1 MTRRA
6 QVAVVGAAES
16 SRIGILPEISQI
28 QLHADA
34 ALNAIADAGLR
45 ISDIDGIAS
54 TGDSPEVV
62 ADYLGIKPVW
72 ADGTSVGGCSFMV
85 HLRHAVA
92 ALESGLC
99 STVLLTHGQ
108 SGRSMIGRTRP
119 SHRSDS
125 LNGQFEEPYGA
136 AGPPSLLSIP
146 VLRYMKTYGLTEEQ
160 LAMVVVV
167 QREWAAL
174 NPRALLKDPITV
186 EQVLGAKMISYPLR
200 LPQCCVVTD
209 GGGALVLVKADRAE
223 DHRQRPVYVL
233 GAGEG
238 YGSPMLSQME
248 DFTTSRAFRTAG
260 AAAFAQS
267 GITTEA
273 VDHLML
279 YDAFAHLP
287 VFALG
292 DLGFVKRGEAG
303 AFISDRNT
311 AIGGRLPM
319 NTTGGGLSY
328 THTGM
333 YGMFAML
340 ECVRQLRG
348 TASAQVPDVKI
359 SLAHGIGGMFSA
371 SGTAI
376 FSSVRSWS

>member
-1 MTRRA
+1 VTRRA
-6 QVAVVGAAES
+6 SVAVVGAAES
-16 SRIGILPEISQI
+16 TNIGVLPGISQI

-34 ALNAIADAGLR
+34 ALNAIADAGLSL
-45 ISDIDGIAS
+45 SDIDGIAC

-62 ADYLGIKPVW
+62 ADYLGINPAW

-92 ALESGLC
+92 ALEGGLC
-99 STVLLTHGQ
+99 RTVLLTHGQ

-136 AGPPSLLSIP
+136 AGPPSLLPIP
-146 VLRYMKTYGLTEEQ
+146 ILRYMKTYGLTEEQ

-167 QREWAAL
+167 QREWAAR
-174 NPRALLKDPITV
+174 NPRAMLKDPMTV
-186 EQVLGAKMISYPLR
+186 EQVLGARMVAYPLR
-200 LPQCCVVTD
+200 LPQCCLVTD
-209 GGGALVLVKADRAE
+209 GGGALILVKSDRAE
-223 DHRQRPVYVL
+223 DFPQQPVYVL

-260 AAAFAQS
+260 AKAFEQA
-267 GITTEA
+267 GISTEA
-273 VDHLML
+273 VDHVMF

-287 VFALG
+287 IFGLE
-292 DLGFVKRGEAG
+292 DLGFVARGEGGPFIAG
-303 AFISDRNT
+303 RNT

-319 NTTGGGLSY
+319 NTNGGGLCY

-333 YGMFAML
+333 YGMFAMQ

-348 TASAQVPDVKI
+348 TASAQVPDVNI
-359 SLAHGIGGMFSA
+359 SLAHGIGGMFAA
-371 SGTAI
+371 SGTVI
-376 FSSVRSWS
+376 FSNERSWS

>member
-1 MTRRA
+1 MTRNA
-6 QVAVVGAAES
+6 KVAVVGAAES
-16 SRIGILPEISQI
+16 TRIGVLPDISQI

-34 ALNAIADAGLR
+34 ALNALADAGFS
-45 ISDIDGIAS
+45 ISDVDGIAC
-54 TGDSPEVV
+54 TGDSPEFV

-99 STVLLTHGQ
+99 NVVLLTHGQ

-119 SHRSDS
+119 SFRSDS

-167 QREWAAL
+167 QREWAAR
-174 NPRALLKDPITV
+174 NPRAMLKDPITV
-186 EQVLGAKMISYPLR
+186 EQVLAAKMVAYPLR
-200 LPQCCVVTD
+200 LPQCCLVTD
-209 GGGALVLVKADRAE
+209 GGGALVLVKSDRAR
-223 DHRQRPVYVL
+223 DFPQRPVYVL

-260 AAAFAQS
+260 AKAFEQA
-267 GITTEA
+267 GISREA
-273 VDHLML
+273 VDHAMF

-287 VFALG
+287 IFGLE
-292 DLGFVKRGEAG
+292 DLGFVQRGEGG
-303 AFISDRNT
+303 AFIAERNT
-311 AIGGRLPM
+311 AIGGRLPV
-319 NTTGGGLSY
+319 NTSGGGLCY

-333 YGMFAML
+333 YGMFAMQ

-348 TASAQVPDVKI
+348 TAPAQVPNVKV
-359 SLAHGIGGMFSA
+359 SLAHGIGGMFAA
-371 SGTAI
+371 SGTVI
-376 FSSVRSWS
+376 FSNERSWS

>member
-1 MTRRA
+1 VTRRA

-16 SRIGILPEISQI
+16 SRIGILPDIAQV

-34 ALNAIADAGLR
+34 ALNAIEDAGLR
-45 ISDIDGIAS
+45 TSDIDGIACA
-54 TGDSPEVV
+54 GDSPEVI
-62 ADYLGIKPVW
+62 ADYLGIRPLW

-85 HLRHAVA
+85 HLRHAAA

-146 VLRYMKTYGLTEEQ
+146 VLRYMKTYGLTDEQ

-186 EQVLGAKMISYPLR
+186 DEVLGAKMISYPLR

-209 GGGALVLVKADRAE
+209 GGGALVLAKADRAK
-223 DHRQRPVYVL
+223 DLRQSPVYVL

-248 DFTTSRAFRTAG
+248 DFTTSRAFRAAG
-260 AAAFAQS
+260 AAAFSQS

-287 VFALG
+287 LFALE
-292 DLGFVKRGEAG
+292 DLGFVPRGEAA
-303 AFISDRNT
+303 AFVSERNT

-319 NTTGGGLSY
+319 NTTGGGLAY

-333 YGMFAML
+333 YGMFAMQ
-340 ECVRQLRG
+340 ECVRQVRG
-348 TASAQVPDVKI
+348 TAPAQVSDVKV

-371 SGTAI
+371 SGTVI
-376 FSSVRSWS
+376 FSSERSW

>member
-1 MTRRA
+1 MTHSA
-6 QVAVVGAAES
+6 NVAVVGAAES
-16 SRIGILPEISQI
+16 TRIGVLPDMSQM

-34 ALNAIADAGLR
+34 ALNAMADAGVS
-45 ISDIDGIAS
+45 ISDIDGIAC
-54 TGDSPEVV
+54 TGDSPEFV
-62 ADYLGIKPVW
+62 ADYLGITPNW

-99 STVLLTHGQ
+99 NVVLLTHGQ

-119 SHRSDS
+119 SFRSDS

-136 AGPPSLLSIP
+136 AGPPSLLPIP
-146 VLRYMKTYGLTEEQ
+146 ILRYMKTYGLTEEQ

-167 QREWAAL
+167 QREWAAR
-174 NPRALLKDPITV
+174 NPRAMLKDPITV
-186 EQVLGAKMISYPLR
+186 EQVLAARMVAYPLR
-200 LPQCCVVTD
+200 LPQCCLVTD
-209 GGGALVLVKADRAE
+209 GGGALILVRSDRAR
-223 DHRQRPVYVL
+223 DFAQRPVYVL

-260 AAAFAQS
+260 AKAFEQA
-267 GITTEA
+267 GISREA
-273 VDHLML
+273 VDHVMF

-287 VFALG
+287 IFGLE
-292 DLGFVKRGEAG
+292 DLGFVKRGEGG
-303 AFISDRNT
+303 AFIAERNT
-311 AIGGRLPM
+311 ASGGRLPM
-319 NTTGGGLSY
+319 NTTGGGLCY

-333 YGMFAML
+333 YGMFAMQ

-348 TASAQVPDVKI
+348 TAPAQVPNVKI
-359 SLAHGIGGMFSA
+359 SLAHGIGGMFAA
-371 SGTAI
+371 SGTVI
-376 FSSVRSWS
+376 FSNEPSWS

>member
-1 MTRRA
+1 MTPRA

-16 SRIGILPEISQI
+16 SRIGILPDISQI

-54 TGDSPEVV
+54 AGDSPEVV

-72 ADGTSVGGCSFMV
+72 VDGTSVGGCSFMV
-85 HLRHAVA
+85 HLRHAA
-92 ALESGLC
+92 ATLENGLC
-99 STVLLTHGQ
+99 KAVLLTHGQ

-119 SHRSDS
+119 SFRTDS

-136 AGPPSLLSIP
+136 AGPPSLLPIP
-146 VLRYMKTYGLTEEQ
+146 ILRYMKNYGLTDEQ

-174 NPRALLKDPITV
+174 NPRAMLKDPITV
-186 EQVLGAKMISYPLR
+186 EQVLAAKMVAYPLR
-200 LPQCCVVTD
+200 LPECCLVTD
-209 GGGALVLVKADRAE
+209 GGGALVLVKADRAR
-223 DHRQRPVYVL
+223 DFPRQPVYVL
-233 GAGEG
+233 GSGEG

-248 DFTTSRAFRTAG
+248 DFTSSRAFRTAG
-260 AAAFAQS
+260 EAAFRQA
-267 GITTEA
+267 GVTTDA
-273 VDHLML
+273 VDHVML

-287 VFALG
+287 IFALE
-292 DLGFVKRGEAG
+292 DLGFVARGEAG
-303 AFISDRNT
+303 AYISDRNT

-319 NTTGGGLSY
+319 NTNGGGLCY

-333 YGMFAML
+333 YGMFAMQ
-340 ECVRQLRG
+340 ESVRQLRG
-348 TASAQVPDVKI
+348 TAAAQVPGVKV
-359 SLAHGIGGMFSA
+359 SLSHGIGGMFAA
-371 SGTAI
+371 SGTVI
-376 FSSVRSWS
+376 FSSERSWN

>member
-1 MTRRA
+1 VTRSA

-16 SRIGILPEISQI
+16 TRIGILPDISQI
-28 QLHADA
+28 QLHADS
-34 ALNAIADAGLR
+34 ALNAIADAGLS
-45 ISDIDGIAS
+45 ISDVDGIACA
-54 TGDSPEVV
+54 GDSPEIV

-72 ADGTSVGGCSFMV
+72 AEGTSVGGCSFMV
-85 HLRHAVA
+85 HLRHALA

-119 SHRSDS
+119 SFRSDS

-136 AGPPSLLSIP
+136 AGPPSLLPIP
-146 VLRYMKTYGLTEEQ
+146 ILRYMKTYGLTDEQ
-160 LAMVVVV
+160 LAMVVVI
-167 QREWAAL
+167 QREWAAR
-174 NPRALLKDPITV
+174 NPRAMLKEPITV
-186 EQVLGAKMISYPLR
+186 EQVLGARMVAYPLR
-200 LPQCCVVTD
+200 LPQCCLVTD
-209 GGGALVLVKADRAE
+209 GGGALVLVKAERAK
-223 DHRQRPVYVL
+223 DFPQRPVYVL

-238 YGSPMLSQME
+238 YGSPMLSQMD

-260 AAAFAQS
+260 AKAFAQA

-273 VDHLML
+273 VDHVML

-287 VFALG
+287 IFALE
-292 DLGFVKRGEAG
+292 DLGFVKRGEGG
-303 AFISDRNT
+303 AFIADCNT

-319 NTTGGGLSY
+319 NTTGGGLCY

-333 YGMFAML
+333 YGMFAMQ

-348 TASAQVPDVKI
+348 TAPAQVPDVKI
-359 SLAHGIGGMFSA
+359 SLAHGIGGMFAA

-376 FSSVRSWS
+376 FSTERSWS

>member
-1 MTRRA
+1 VTRRA

-16 SRIGILPEISQI
+16 SRIGILPDISQI

-54 TGDSPEVV
+54 TGDSPEVI
-62 ADYLGIKPVW
+62 ADYLGIKPTW

-92 ALESGLC
+92 ALEGGLC

-119 SHRSDS
+119 SLRSDS
-125 LNGQFEEPYGA
+125 FNGQFEEPYGA

-209 GGGALVLVKADRAE
+209 GGGALVLVRADRAE
-223 DHRQRPVYVL
+223 DLRQRPAYVL

-260 AAAFAQS
+260 AAAFSQS

-273 VDHLML
+273 VDHVML

-287 VFALG
+287 VFALE

-303 AFISDRNT
+303 GFISERNT

-319 NTTGGGLSY
+319 NTTGGGLCY

-333 YGMFAML
+333 YGMFAMQ

-348 TASAQVPDVKI
+348 TAPAQVPGAKI

-376 FSSVRSWS
+376 FSSERSWS